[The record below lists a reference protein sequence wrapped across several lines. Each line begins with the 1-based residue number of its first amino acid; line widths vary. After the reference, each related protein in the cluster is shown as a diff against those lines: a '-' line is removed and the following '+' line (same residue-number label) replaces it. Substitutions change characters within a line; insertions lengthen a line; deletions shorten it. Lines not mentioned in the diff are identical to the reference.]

1 MMRALIA
8 GLALCGCAAL
18 AHAAPP
24 AVEPGQAAFDLG
36 RKYRHGAGVARDS
49 ARAFSLV
56 GDAARAGH
64 PAAMFI
70 LSAMLGTGE
79 GTRRDDAAA
88 RTWLQAAADLDHP
101 EAMQQLA
108 MNLKDGVG
116 GFERD
121 ERRAAQLMG
130 QVAHALKHRAHGH

>member
-1 MMRALIA
+1 MMRRLLVA
-8 GLALCGCAAL
+8 LALCGCAAL
-18 AHAAPP
+18 AQAAPQ
-24 AVEPGQAAFDLG
+24 GQAAFDLG
-36 RKYRHGAGVARDS
+36 RAYRHGAGVERDS

-56 GDAARAGH
+56 GEAARAGH

-88 RTWLQAAADLDHP
+88 RTWLEAAAALDHP

-108 MNLKDGVG
+108 MNLKDGIS

-121 ERRAAQLMG
+121 ERRAAQLMA